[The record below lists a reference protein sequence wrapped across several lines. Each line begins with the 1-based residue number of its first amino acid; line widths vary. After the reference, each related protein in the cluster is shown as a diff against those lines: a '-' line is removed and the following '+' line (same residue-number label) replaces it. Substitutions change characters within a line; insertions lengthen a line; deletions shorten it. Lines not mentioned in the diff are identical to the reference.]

1 MVNCRGC
8 GVVLDPS
15 SEQINSSVDDV
26 LHSSIKDAAKRDG
39 VCPLCGHSQK
49 TPVFRRR
56 IVRFALVVGCLVAG
70 AFLWFWTRGLP
81 GKQRSGAVADAVARM
96 NANADVVGLLG
107 KPIAAQSEVQG
118 EVKED
123 DTGWQEARLVVPV
136 RGPRGDAIARVAGG
150 RVEGPWN
157 FSSFE
162 VIVEQQRKRI
172 DLISGRVVEYDP
184 NAYVDIHRLP
194 AAAPEFVDMTALPAR
209 LSGEFPCLSA
219 TISSKWIIP
228 SLGKC
233 TIPTSPSGVV
243 DNFEVDLRYGRFVLR
258 ETDLYLDDVF
268 KVPLTRTYNSNDWT
282 SANAVHAFGRNT
294 NHPYDIAPLGS
305 RNPYTWMMLVLED
318 GDFLY
323 FDRVSRGTGFANA
336 VYRHT
341 ETATPFY
348 KAIQRWNGNG
358 WTLRLADGSQIIF
371 PESYNA
377 KNLAQ
382 GAPIAMLNPQGE
394 RLELVRDAQRNL
406 QEIRTPHGHWI
417 RFTYDDSARVTR
429 AEDDAGNWVQ
439 YKYDASGMLVSV
451 VRSSGVERHFEYD
464 GARMTGITDE
474 SKNVLLRNW
483 YGNGDLVWQKFD
495 DRTVYSYHYDR
506 SLDRT
511 YIKEAHVTL
520 PDQSIKDV
528 PVADDLPDFVKKPR

>member
-1 MVNCRGC
+1 MNCRGC
-8 GVVLDPS
+8 GLVLDPS
-15 SEQINSSVDDV
+15 SEQVNSAIDDA

-56 IVRFALVVGCLVAG
+56 PVQFALLMGCLVAG
-70 AFLWFWTRGLP
+70 AFLWFRAHGLP
-81 GKQRSGAVADAVARM
+81 GTRRSGAVADAVARM
-96 NANADVVGLLG
+96 NVSADVVGFLG
-107 KPIAAQSEVQG
+107 SPIAAQSGLQG
-118 EVKED
+118 EVEED
-123 DTGWQEARLVVPV
+123 ETGWQEVRLLIPV
-136 RGPRGDAIARVAGG
+136 KGPRGEAIARVTGG
-150 RVEGPWN
+150 RVKGPWN

-162 VIVEQQRKRI
+162 VILEQQRKRV
-172 DLISGRVVEYDP
+172 DLISGRVIEYDP
-184 NAYVDIHRLP
+184 SANVDVHTLP
-194 AAAPEFVDMTALPAR
+194 AAVPEFVDMPAPPAR
-209 LSGEFPCLSA
+209 LSGEFPCLSG
-219 TISSKWIIP
+219 TISSKGIVP
-228 SLGKC
+228 SLGTC
-233 TIPTSPSGVV
+233 SMPTAASGPV
-243 DNFEVDLRYGRFVLR
+243 DDFEVDLRYGRFVLR

-268 KVPLTRTYNSNDWT
+268 KVPLTRTYNSNEWA
-282 SANAVHAFGRNT
+282 SPNPVHAFGRNT

-305 RNPYTWMMLVLED
+305 RNPYTWLMLVLEN

-323 FDRVSRGTGFANA
+323 FDRVSRGTGYANA

-341 ETATPFY
+341 ETASPFY

-382 GAPIAMLNPQGE
+382 GAPIAMLNPQGD

-406 QEIRTPHGHWI
+406 HEIRTPHGHWI
-417 RFTYDDSARVTR
+417 RFTYDERARVSR
-429 AEDDAGNWVQ
+429 AEDDAGNWVE
-439 YKYDASGMLVSV
+439 YKYQASGMLASV
-451 VRSSGVERHFEYD
+451 VRSSGSERHFEYD
-464 GARMTGITDE
+464 GSRMTGLTDE

-483 YGNGDLVWQKFD
+483 YGNGDLVWQKFG

-528 PVADDLPDFVKKPR
+528 PVADDLPDFVRKPR